1 MLLETQDV
9 GCEGEETEVMLQT
22 GTQMGYVP
30 WISLIPGPVALFR
43 CVWSLLRLC
52 VASIV
57 NKSDSPSPYSALQFS
72 NVTSSIPSPSY
83 QLPFTS
89 FCCVFFFLFDFLH
102 LKTPALEVAHAEKGR
117 KDS

>member
-89 FCCVFFFLFDFLH
+89 FCCVFFSFLLFYI
-102 LKTPALEVAHAEKGR
+102 
-117 KDS
+117 